1 MGTGDDGEEVEKGS
15 TAVEEVVEEFSG
27 GKARIA
33 DIKTKLY
40 LLMIPVDDC
49 WVGEEV
55 PDSDDHEDGHDDGV
69 HTVATTEQ
77 NQGPI
82 AVVNARGQA

>member
-1 MGTGDDGEEVEKGS
+1 MGTGDDGEEVKEGS
-15 TAVEEVVEEFSG
+15 AAVEEVVEEFSG

-69 HTVATTEQ
+69 HAVATTEQ